1 MKAMFTEVQT
11 TPAEIKIDGRTELSI
26 LMPCL
31 NEAATLATCI
41 KKAQKALEDLDV
53 NGEVVVADNGSTDG
67 SPEIAAALGARVIHV
82 AEKGYG
88 NALLGGIKAARGKY
102 IIMGDADDSYDF
114 TNLGPFLEKLRAGY
128 DLVMGNR
135 FKGGIAPDAM
145 PPLHRYLGNPVLTGI
160 GRLFF
165 RTPCGDFHCGLRGFN
180 KAAIQRLD
188 LRTTGM
194 EFASET
200 VVKASL
206 HGLRTTEVPTTL
218 SVDGRTRRPHLR
230 TWRDGWRHLRFL
242 LLYSPRWLFLYP
254 GLLLMLMGAVVSGWL
269 LVGPRVVDGIT
280 LDVHTFL
287 YAAMAIVIGYQTVIF
302 AIFTK
307 VFAITEGLLP
317 EDPRLKTLFLYIKL
331 ETGILAGA
339 LLLAGGIALSI
350 YALSFWSSRSFGPL
364 DPSQTLRLVIPAVTL
379 IALGLQTVLSSFF
392 LSILGLERH

>member
-1 MKAMFTEVQT
+1 MFTEVKT
-11 TPAEIKIDGRTELSI
+11 TPSEIKIDGNRTELSI

-31 NEAATLATCI
+31 NEAETLATCI
-41 KKAQKALEDLDV
+41 KKAQKALEDLNV

-67 SPEIAAALGARVIHV
+67 SPEIAASLGARVIHV

-88 NALLGGIKAARGKY
+88 SALLGGIKAARGKY

-135 FKGGIAPDAM
+135 FKGGIAPNSM
-145 PPLHRYLGNPVLTGI
+145 PPLHKYLGNPVLTGI

-165 RTPCGDFHCGLRGFN
+165 RSPCGDFHCGLRGFS

-188 LRTTGM
+188 LRTRGM

-206 HGLRTTEVPTTL
+206 HGLRITEVPTTL
-218 SVDGRTRRPHLR
+218 SVDGRTRPPHLR
-230 TWRDGWRHLRFL
+230 SWRDGWRHLRFL

-254 GLLLMLMGAVVSGWL
+254 GLLLMLIGTVVSGWL

-287 YAAMAIVIGYQTVIF
+287 YAAIAIVIGYQTVIF

-317 EDPRLKTLFLYIKL
+317 EDPRLKRLFRYIRL

-339 LLLAGGIALSI
+339 LLLATGIGLSI
-350 YALSFWSSRSFGPL
+350 YALSLWSSTSFGPL
-364 DPSQTLRLVIPAVTL
+364 DPSRTLHFVIPAVTS

>member
-1 MKAMFTEVQT
+1 MLTKVETS
-11 TPAEIKIDGRTELSI
+11 PSEIKVDGNRTELSI

-31 NEAATLATCI
+31 NEAETLATCI
-41 KKAQKALEDLDV
+41 KKAQKALEDLNV

-88 NALLGGIKAARGKY
+88 SALLGGIKAARGKY

-128 DLVMGNR
+128 ELVMGNR
-135 FKGGIAPDAM
+135 FKGGIAPNAM

-165 RTPCGDFHCGLRGFN
+165 RSPCGDFHCGLRGFS

-188 LRTTGM
+188 LRTRGM

-206 HGLRTTEVPTTL
+206 HGLRITEVPTTL
-218 SVDGRTRRPHLR
+218 SVDGRNRPPHLR
-230 TWRDGWRHLRFL
+230 SWRDGWRHLRFL

-254 GLLLMLMGAVVSGWL
+254 GLLLMLIGTVVSGWL

-287 YAAMAIVIGYQTVIF
+287 YAAIAIVIGYQTVIF

-317 EDPRLKTLFLYIKL
+317 EDPRLKTLFRYIRL

-339 LLLAGGIALSI
+339 LLLATGIGLSI
-350 YALSFWSSRSFGPL
+350 YALSFWSSTSFGPL
-364 DPSQTLRLVIPAVTL
+364 DPSRTLRLVIPAVTA

>member
-1 MKAMFTEVQT
+1 MATDF
-11 TPAEIKIDGRTELSI
+11 ELSI

-31 NEAATLATCI
+31 NEAETLATCI
-41 KKAQKALEDLDV
+41 EKAQKALANLNV

-67 SPEIAAALGARVIHV
+67 SPEIAASLGARVIHV

-88 NALLGGIKAARGKY
+88 SALLGGIKAARGKY

-114 TNLGPFLEKLRAGY
+114 SNLGPFLEKLRAGY

-135 FKGGIAPDAM
+135 FKGGIAPNAM
-145 PPLHRYLGNPVLTGI
+145 PRLHRYLGNPVLTGI

-165 RTPCGDFHCGLRGFN
+165 SSECGDFHCGLRGFS
-180 KAAIQRLD
+180 KEAIERLD
-188 LRTTGM
+188 LRTRGM

-206 HGLRTTEVPTTL
+206 HGLRITEVPTTL
-218 SVDGRTRRPHLR
+218 SVDGRNRPPHLR
-230 TWRDGWRHLRFL
+230 RWRDGWRHLRFL

-254 GLLLMLMGAVVSGWL
+254 GLFLMLVGAVVSGWL

-280 LDVHTFL
+280 FDIHTFL

-302 AIFTK
+302 AVFTK

-317 EDPRLKTLFLYIKL
+317 EDPRLKTLFNYIQL

-339 LLLAGGIALSI
+339 LMLVAGIGLSV
-350 YALSFWSSRSFGPL
+350 YALSFWSATSFGPL
-364 DPSQTLRLVIPAVTL
+364 DPSRTLRLVIPAVTA

>member
-1 MKAMFTEVQT
+1 MFTEVQT
-11 TPAEIKIDGRTELSI
+11 TPAEIKVDGNRTELSI

-31 NEAATLATCI
+31 NEADTLATCI
-41 KKAQKALEDLDV
+41 KKAQKALEDLNV

-67 SPEIAAALGARVIHV
+67 SPEIAASLGARVIHV

-88 NALLGGIKAARGKY
+88 NALLAGIKAARGKY

-145 PPLHRYLGNPVLTGI
+145 PALHRYLGNPVLTGI

-165 RTPCGDFHCGLRGFN
+165 RTPCGDFHCGLRGFS

-218 SVDGRTRRPHLR
+218 SADGRTRRPHLR

-317 EDPRLKTLFLYIKL
+317 EDPRLKKLFLYIKL
-331 ETGILAGA
+331 ETGILAGV
-339 LLLAGGIALSI
+339 LLLAAGIALSI

>member
-1 MKAMFTEVQT
+1 ML
-11 TPAEIKIDGRTELSI
+11 TELSI

-31 NEAATLATCI
+31 NEAETLGTCI
-41 KKAQKALEDLDV
+41 KKAQKALESLNV
-53 NGEVVVADNGSTDG
+53 QGEVVIADNGSTDG
-67 SPEIAAALGARVIHV
+67 SPEIATSLGARVVHV

-88 NALLGGIKAARGKY
+88 SALLGGIKAARGKY

-135 FKGGIAPDAM
+135 FKGGIAPHAM
-145 PPLHRYLGNPVLTGI
+145 PPLHKYLGNPVLTGI

-165 RTPCGDFHCGLRGFN
+165 RSPCGDFHCGLRGFS

-188 LRTTGM
+188 LRMTGM

-206 HGLRTTEVPTTL
+206 HGLRIAEVPTTL
-218 SVDGRTRRPHLR
+218 SVDGRNRPPHLR
-230 TWRDGWRHLRFL
+230 SWRDGWRHLRFL

-254 GLLLMLMGAVVSGWL
+254 GLLLMLVGAVVSGWL

-317 EDPRLKTLFLYIKL
+317 EDPRLKSLFNYIKL

-339 LLLAGGIALSI
+339 LLLAAGIGLSI
-350 YALSFWSSRSFGPL
+350 YALSFWSATSFGPL
-364 DPSQTLRLVIPAVTL
+364 DPSRTLRLVIPAVTL

>member
-1 MKAMFTEVQT
+1 MLTEVQAS
-11 TPAEIKIDGRTELSI
+11 PSDLKYEIRPIELSI

-31 NEAATLATCI
+31 NEAATLAICI
-41 KKAQKALEDLDV
+41 KKAQKALEDLNV
-53 NGEVVVADNGSTDG
+53 NGEVVIADNGSTDG
-67 SPEIAAALGARVIHV
+67 SPEIAASLGARVVQV

-88 NALLGGIKAARGKY
+88 SALLGGIKAARGKY

-128 DLVMGNR
+128 ELVMGNR
-135 FKGGIAPDAM
+135 FKGGIAPRAM
-145 PPLHRYLGNPVLTGI
+145 PPLHRYLGNPVLTSM

-165 RTPCGDFHCGLRGFN
+165 RSPCGDFHCGLRGFS

-206 HGLRTTEVPTTL
+206 HGLRITEVPTTL
-218 SVDGRTRRPHLR
+218 SVDGRNRPPHLR
-230 TWRDGWRHLRFL
+230 SWRDGWRHLRFL

-254 GLLLMLMGAVVSGWL
+254 GLLLMLVGAVVSGWL

-317 EDPRLKTLFLYIKL
+317 EDPRLKSLFNYIKL

-339 LLLAGGIALSI
+339 LLLVAGIGLSV
-350 YALSFWSSRSFGPL
+350 YALSFWSATSFGPL
-364 DPSQTLRLVIPAVTL
+364 DPSRTLRLVIPAVTL

>member
-1 MKAMFTEVQT
+1 MLTEVQT
-11 TPAEIKIDGRTELSI
+11 TPAEVKIDGNRTELSI

-31 NEAATLATCI
+31 NEAETLAICI
-41 KKAQKALEDLDV
+41 KKAQKALDDLHV

-67 SPEIAAALGARVIHV
+67 SPDIAASLGARVIHV

-88 NALLGGIKAARGKY
+88 SALLGGIKAARGKY

-135 FKGGIAPDAM
+135 FKGGIEPNAM
-145 PPLHRYLGNPVLTGI
+145 PLLHKYLGNPVLTGI

-165 RTPCGDFHCGLRGFN
+165 RSPCGDFHCGLRGFS

-188 LRTTGM
+188 LRTRGM

-206 HGLRTTEVPTTL
+206 HGLRITEVPTTL
-218 SVDGRTRRPHLR
+218 SVDGRNRPPHLN

-254 GLLLMLMGAVVSGWL
+254 GLLLMLIGTAVSGWL

-280 LDVHTFL
+280 FDVHTFL
-287 YAAMAIVIGYQTVIF
+287 YAAIAIVIGYQTVIF

-317 EDPRLKTLFLYIKL
+317 EDPRLKTLFRYIRL

-339 LLLAGGIALSI
+339 LLLATGIGLSI
-350 YALSFWSSRSFGPL
+350 YALSYWGSTSFGPL
-364 DPSQTLRLVIPAVTL
+364 DPLQTMHLVIPAVTL